1 MPTQSSPFSLSVAHT
16 LQEVLPTLQTHQDP
30 ILLLPWLC
38 SSSFPNPNSAT
49 SAGDDAAPST
59 VDGPVVL
66 LAGGAN
72 RS

>member
-49 SAGDDAAPST
+49 SAAGRCSAI
-59 VDGPVVL
+59 DGRW
-66 LAGGAN
+66 AGGASCW
-72 RS
+72 RR